1 MLNEFDRTI
10 ISSLGGKILVGVDE
24 AGRGPL
30 AGPVVACAC
39 YVPEDLY
46 QNETLLQINDS
57 KKLSPKKRE
66 KLFAELTR
74 LPVIY
79 ATGFATAREIDE
91 INILQA
97 TFLAMRRA
105 LKKFDGKN
113 IFAAIDGNRAIPQIS
128 CAQKT
133 FIGGDG
139 KSLAIATASVIA
151 KVTRDNFMR
160 VIDKQFPLYGF
171 AGHKGYGCAAHI
183 DAIKTYGP
191 CPQHRKTFEP
201 VLSLSGGLL
210 CCNPARQSI
219 MAKMPII
226 QEEAQK
232 EEANV

>member
-1 MLNEFDRTI
+1 MLNAFDKTLLPA
-10 ISSLGGKILVGVDE
+10 LGQKLLVGVDE

-105 LKKFDGKN
+105 LRKFDGKN
-113 IFAAIDGNRAIPQIS
+113 IFAAVDGNRAIPQIS
-128 CAQKT
+128 CTQKT
-133 FIGGDG
+133 FIGGDA

-160 VIDKQFPLYGF
+160 IIDKQYPLYGF
-171 AGHKGYGCAAHI
+171 AAHKGYGCASHI
-183 DAIKTYGP
+183 EAIKTYGP

-201 VLSLSGGLL
+201 VLSLCGGLL
-210 CCNPARQSI
+210 YCGPARQSTL
-219 MAKMPII
+219 AKTQII
-226 QEEAQK
+226 QKEAQK